1 VVLCWPRMDR
11 PAFLLDFR
19 EWGVVRITGPDARE
33 FLQGVGTQEVAALR
47 GDAAL
52 PTLFLTEKGRPV
64 ALAWAVLQNEGAGA
78 ILFVEPGGRDSLI
91 PHLDRLRVMEEVAFT
106 GPQGMPRLYGVAGR
120 DRDSVAREW
129 AATLPGSEV
138 FGADPVS
145 FLLLPPGA
153 KRPGSVANVVASA
166 MTPEAAEAWR
176 IAVGIPRAGVDFDMD
191 RIATE
196 LSLPEAISLTKGCF
210 VGQEVVART
219 TNRGAVR
226 RRRIG
231 FHYPRQAGVLPRGTE
246 LWVGGGSSGFVTST
260 ALEPGTGRGLGMG
273 YLSTEAP
280 QGPGEVAAIQGTVM
294 THLEVA
300 PWPLL

>member
-1 VVLCWPRMDR
+1 VVCSAGMDR
-11 PAFLLDFR
+11 PAFLLDFH
-19 EWGVVRITGPDARE
+19 EWGVLQVTGPDARE

-47 GDAAL
+47 VDAAL
-52 PTLFLTEKGRPV
+52 PNLFLTDKGRPV
-64 ALAWAVLQNEGAGA
+64 ALAWAVLSNEGAG
-78 ILFVEPGGRDSLI
+78 ITLFVEPGGRDALA
-91 PHLDRLRVMEEVAFT
+91 PHFARLRVMEEVDVL

-120 DRDSVAREW
+120 GREAVAREW
-129 AATLPGSEV
+129 AAALRGGEV
-138 FGADPVS
+138 ISADPVT

-153 KRPGSVANVVASA
+153 ERPGSVLSVLASA
-166 MTPEAAEAWR
+166 TTPETAEAWR
-176 IAVGIPRAGVDFDMD
+176 IAVGIPRAGVDFDLD

-196 LSLPEAISLTKGCF
+196 LSLPEAISLTKGCY

-231 FHYPRQAGVLPRGTE
+231 FRYPGQAGVLPRGTE
-246 LWVGGGSSGFVTST
+246 LRAGGSPSGFITST
-260 ALEPGTGRGLGMG
+260 ALEPGTGHGLGMG

-280 QGPGEVAAIQGTVM
+280 QGPGEVAAIQDSRT

-300 PWPLL
+300 PWPLR